1 MPATLISTFLDNLKL
16 NGSLWRSDVISLSN
30 IVIRRT
36 FTVVRFAKFPLTY
49 FWHLLFYENIF
60 SQKIFLQEGGASFS
74 CTMLICEFYYCDGWS
89 IMELFGLSSD
99 ANILDIIDWL
109 NFFTFLFIYSCVGTL
124 MVFNNLVVQL

>member
-36 FTVVRFAKFPLTY
+36 FTVVRFAKFLLTY

-60 SQKIFLQEGGASFS
+60 SKKISLQEGASFS
-74 CTMLICEFYYCDGWS
+74 CTMLICEFCYCEGWS

-124 MVFNNLVVQL
+124 IVFNNLVVHL